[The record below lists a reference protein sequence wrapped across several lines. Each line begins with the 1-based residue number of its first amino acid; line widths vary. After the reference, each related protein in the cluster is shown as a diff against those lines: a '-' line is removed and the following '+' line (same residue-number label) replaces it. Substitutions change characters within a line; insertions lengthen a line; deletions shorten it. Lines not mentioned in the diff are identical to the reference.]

1 MKTAVVSSTVGAAT
15 CCGLAGVG
23 AFLASPAPVSRTMVW
38 RNPVYRFD
46 ATINNADSE
55 KIASMFLGGRR
66 AGGGTRERRGAGWR
80 HRATTLGNLDLQP
93 AYRLFDSVPPPPA
106 KEVTRTRDS
115 VNLDVD
121 GKAPY
126 CELS

>member
-1 MKTAVVSSTVGAAT
+1 M
-15 CCGLAGVG
+15 
-23 AFLASPAPVSRTMVW
+23 W

-46 ATINNADSE
+46 ATINDAGGE
-55 KIASMFLGGRR
+55 EIGSMSIGGRG
-66 AGGGTRERRGAGWR
+66 AGGTGKRRGAGRR
-80 HRATTLGNLDLQP
+80 HRATTLGNLDLKP
-93 AYRLFDSVPPPPA
+93 AYRLFDSVPPPPT
-106 KEVTRTRDS
+106 KEIARTRDA